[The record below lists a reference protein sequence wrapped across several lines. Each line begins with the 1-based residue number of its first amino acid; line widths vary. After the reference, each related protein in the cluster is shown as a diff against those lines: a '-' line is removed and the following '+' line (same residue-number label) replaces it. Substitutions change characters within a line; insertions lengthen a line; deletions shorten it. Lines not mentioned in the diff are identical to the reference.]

1 MRRAFFVTITA
12 LLISLPVGPAGAHE
26 PRQVGPVEVVVGWQQ
41 EPAYVG
47 EVNAVQ
53 VLVSRG
59 NQPVTDGVDLDA
71 EVVFGGPESQV
82 RTQPIP
88 LDPVT
93 TSPGEFAGTLI
104 PTRPGTYS
112 FHITGSVAGRAF
124 DETFTSGEQ
133 TFDDVVNATADQFP
147 IQDPTLGELSLRL
160 DRIDARILQVRSS
173 IQAIDPT
180 DQVARWLA
188 SGALALGLLTLVVMA
203 LRQTDR

>member
-1 MRRAFFVTITA
+1 MHRALFVTIIV
-12 LLISLPVGPAGAHE
+12 LVLSIPVGPAGAHE

-41 EPAYVG
+41 EPAYAG

-53 VLVSRG
+53 ILVSRG
-59 NQPVTDGVDLDA
+59 NQPVTDRVDLEA

-88 LDPVT
+88 LDPVS
-93 TSPGEFAGTLI
+93 TSPGEFAATII

-112 FHITGSVAGRAF
+112 FHITGRVAGRAF
-124 DETFTSGEQ
+124 DEVFTSGEQ
-133 TFDDVVNATADQFP
+133 TFDDVVNATTDHFP

-160 DRIDARILQVRSS
+160 DRIDARILQLRSS

-188 SGALALGLLTLVVMA
+188 SGAVALGLLTLVVMA
-203 LRQTDR
+203 LRRTDR